1 MGGTHGVL
9 DMDLCAKWCLAA
21 STPMTAL
28 IRHAV
33 QRVLLSITWL
43 AWVGLIAGCGSGGPG
58 GSPPASSNN
67 ATPAVTQV
75 TVVLSSDANDQFTDF
90 DAVLQGITLTNSSG
104 KSVTLLSQ
112 SLGTEFVH
120 LNGLVEPIITGTLPQ
135 DTYTAATVS
144 VGGAQFA
151 CMAVG
156 ANGGLQ
162 DSVFAYGYVPAP
174 DASVNLPAPISV
186 TGNSMGL
193 TLRMLV
199 QQSAIL
205 SSCSGGASY
214 AIRPTFTLTSF
225 DIANAAPGSASTTA
239 LSLEGAVTAV
249 SGTSGSFEVQR
260 PAYLYQ
266 SATSL
271 KVSIDDGT
279 ALQGVDGL
287 ASLTVGMFVD
297 FDGAIQADGSVH
309 ATRVAVADP
318 AAVDV
323 RRGPV
328 ISVFRQ
334 DIPIFVIQPIEG
346 QGKDGLVTT
355 ETYDFS
361 GATFHI
367 SGQLSNV
374 QQLPFAATF
383 DAANMVP
390 GQNVYLSSPAF
401 VTCCGQDYYA
411 PATTMT
417 LMPQTIDATVVGSS
431 VNGNFTIYTVQLPD
445 YDLFVTLAA
454 QPAQASLLTQPD
466 QVQVYVD
473 SGTRMFNSDPVA
485 PGSTLRF
492 YGLVFNDQG
501 VLRMDCAAINDG
513 VALSN

>member
-1 MGGTHGVL
+1 
-9 DMDLCAKWCLAA
+9 
-21 STPMTAL
+21 
-28 IRHAV
+28 
-33 QRVLLSITWL
+33 
-43 AWVGLIAGCGSGGPG
+43 
-58 GSPPASSNN
+58 
-67 ATPAVTQV
+67 V

-120 LNGLVEPIITGTLPQ
+120 LNGLIEPIITGTLPQ
-135 DTYTAATVS
+135 DTYTAATVT
-144 VGGAQFA
+144 VGGARFTCLA
-151 CMAVG
+151 DDAS
-156 ANGGLQ
+156 GGLQ
-162 DSVFAYGYVPAP
+162 DSIFAYGYVPAP
-174 DASVNLPAPISV
+174 DVSVSLPAPISV
-186 TGNSMGL
+186 TGDNMGL

-225 DIANAAPGSASTTA
+225 DIANAAPGSASTMA
-239 LSLEGAVTAV
+239 FSLEGAVTAV
-249 SGTSGSFEVQR
+249 SGASGSFEVQR

-266 SATSL
+266 SATGL
-271 KVSIDDGT
+271 KVSVDDGT
-279 ALQGVDGL
+279 ALQGVDSL

-309 ATRVAVADP
+309 ATRVTVADP

-323 RRGPV
+323 RTGPV

-334 DIPIFVIQPIEG
+334 DTPLVVIQPIEG
-346 QGKDGLVTT
+346 QGKDGLVNT

-361 GATFHI
+361 GTTFHI

-374 QQLPFAATF
+374 QQLPFSATF
-383 DAANMVP
+383 NAANMVA

-417 LMPQTIDATVVGSS
+417 LMPQTIDATVVARSI
-431 VNGNFTIYTVQLPD
+431 NGNFTIYAVELQN
-445 YDLFVTLAA
+445 YDPFVTLAA
-454 QPAQASLLTQPD
+454 QPAQAMLLTQPD

-473 SGTRMFNSDPVA
+473 SSTRMFNSRPIA

-492 YGLVFNDQG
+492 YGLIFNDQG
-501 VLRMDCAAINDG
+501 VLRMDCAQINDG
-513 VALSN
+513 VPLSN